1 MLTKGAKSDAY
12 SPPFFAYSMDGYGV
26 DYNAPRPPF
35 VLFKLLWRSPVGAP
49 LQSLWFV
56 ISIFVRL
63 FSGIFGFGAGLFGWG
78 DGKSVNDQ
86 GAWTYG
92 EGGVP
97 PIRSWGEDA
106 AIGSDEYL

>member
-1 MLTKGAKSDAY
+1 MLTEGAISDAY

-35 VLFKLLWRSPVGAP
+35 VLFKLLWRSPVSAP

-56 ISIFVRL
+56 IGALVRL
-63 FSGIFGFGAGLFGWG
+63 LSGILGFGAGFLGRG
-78 DGKSVNDQ
+78 DGKGVHDQ

-92 EGGVP
+92 EGSVP
-97 PIRSWGEDA
+97 PLRSWGEDA